1 MTRHDS
7 AAWVVVAGKH
17 ARLRRGAVRR
27 LRVRCAGTIVC
38 PDAVL
43 LPVHERQPVHR
54 GLQQL
59 QQRPLRLPQRLPDAV
74 PDARE
79 YLPVHRSGHT
89 CTQKSL
95 AALFTVSCHRACHS
109 RNEGREQLRGHGR
122 GSVSEPRGAA
132 RGNSS
137 APTLQRPDTQR
148 GVPRHRPQEA
158 EVLLAIVFAWLWRHL
173 SPGAIVLQWFQHQ
186 NVSARRLG
194 RVVQVTSDSRQ
205 PPALPG

>member
-1 MTRHDS
+1 MRPRRHASPSRARVTRHDS
-7 AAWVVVAGKH
+7 AVWVVVAGKH

-43 LPVHERQPVHR
+43 LPVHERQPVHW

-89 CTQKSL
+89 CTQKSPV
-95 AALFTVSCHRACHS
+95 ALFTVWHATERGTRDGS
-109 RNEGREQLRGHGR
+109 EQLRGHGR
-122 GSVSEPRGAA
+122 GSVSEPRDAA
-132 RGNSS
+132 RGNSNIN
-137 APTLQRPDTQR
+137 APTLNAACPGIDPKKQKCCSQSFSH
-148 GVPRHRPQEA
+148 GY
-158 EVLLAIVFAWLWRHL
+158 
-173 SPGAIVLQWFQHQ
+173 GAICPLAQSCCNGF
-186 NVSARRLG
+186 SIK
-194 RVVQVTSDSRQ
+194 T
-205 PPALPG
+205 